1 MKVHFSSATN
11 EWQTPP
17 AVFAQL
23 HRRFQF
29 TLDPC
34 ATEEN
39 HKCEKYFTKSDDGL
53 SKSWANERV
62 FMNPPY
68 GREIGHWIRK
78 AYLETSALVVCLIPS
93 RTDTKYWHEYCMKSD
108 EVWFIEGRIKFG
120 DGCKP
125 APFPSS
131 IVVFNVGRSNNRL
144 HWTAGMLPVFKS
156 VQARSLIQSAELV
169 LASRQ

>member
-1 MKVHFSSATN
+1 MKVHYMSKSN
-11 EWQTPP
+11 EWETPP

-34 ATEEN
+34 ATVEN
-39 HKCEKYFTKSDDGL
+39 HKCEKYFTKADDGL

-68 GREIGHWIRK
+68 GREIGHWIQK
-78 AYLETSALVVCLIPS
+78 AYQETEAQVVCLIPA
-93 RTDTKYWHEYCMKSD
+93 RTDTKYWHEFCMKAN
-108 EVWFIEGRIKFG
+108 EIWFIEGRLKFG
-120 DGCKP
+120 NGCQP

-131 IVVFNVGRSNNRL
+131 VVVFNVGRSNNRL
-144 HWTAGMLPVFKS
+144 HLTAGMLPVFGS
-156 VQARSLIQSAELV
+156 VQARSLIQSAGIFP
-169 LASRQ
+169 ASRK

>member
-17 AVFAQL
+17 ALFAQL
-23 HRRFQF
+23 DKEFHF

-34 ATEEN
+34 ATPEN
-39 HKCEKYFTKSDDGL
+39 AKCQKFYTQADDGL

-93 RTDTKYWHEYCMKSD
+93 RTDTKYWHEYCMKAD
-108 EVWFIEGRIKFG
+108 EVRFIEG
-120 DGCKP
+120 
-125 APFPSS
+125 
-131 IVVFNVGRSNNRL
+131 L
-144 HWTAGMLPVFKS
+144 W
-156 VQARSLIQSAELV
+156 
-169 LASRQ
+169 